1 MCLNFIVFKT
11 FKSNF
16 KIRWRIISSL
26 NELTKRV
33 LIMAENSFKNVSTQ
47 PKVFFL
53 LPVKTL
59 FLLGGVFSAFF
70 ILIAGLVLFGYT
82 NSMDNAIFSLMR
94 SNSSNPILDQTLQRI
109 VFLGSSQFV
118 LPLSLLVGVFLS
130 LYRKNLALG
139 VWFVLSVILFE
150 ALLESLKHLLVH
162 SIQRF
167 SHSANFPNATALS
180 LTLFYGLLVLLIP
193 HLITHQI
200 FQNILSYSL
209 LGLILLIGLVLIVL
223 GVSFSSVLG
232 GVCLGAL
239 GACFSIGIY
248 LSVFQKI

>member
-1 MCLNFIVFKT
+1 
-11 FKSNF
+11 
-16 KIRWRIISSL
+16 
-26 NELTKRV
+26 
-33 LIMAENSFKNVSTQ
+33 MAENSFKNVSTQ
-47 PKVFFL
+47 PKPFFL
-53 LPVKTL
+53 LPAKTL

-94 SNSSNPILDQTLQRI
+94 SNSSNPILDQALQRI

-130 LYRKNLALG
+130 LYRRNLVLG

-150 ALLESLKHLLVH
+150 ALLESLKHFFAY
-162 SIQRF
+162 SIQWLSRN
-167 SHSANFPNATALS
+167 ANFPSAIALS

-193 HLITHQI
+193 HLITHQTLKNVL
-200 FQNILSYSL
+200 FYSL
-209 LGLILLIGLVLIVL
+209 FGLIFLIGLVLIVL

-232 GVCLGAL
+232 GFCLGAL

>member
-1 MCLNFIVFKT
+1 
-11 FKSNF
+11 
-16 KIRWRIISSL
+16 
-26 NELTKRV
+26 
-33 LIMAENSFKNVSTQ
+33 MAENSFKNVSTQ
-47 PKVFFL
+47 PKAFFL

-59 FLLGGVFSAFF
+59 FLLGDIFSAFF
-70 ILIAGLVLFGYT
+70 ILVVGLVFFDYA
-82 NSMDNAIFSLMR
+82 NSMDHAIFNLMR
-94 SNSSNPILDQTLQRI
+94 SNSSNPILDQTLRRV

-130 LYRKNLALG
+130 LYRRNLVLG

-150 ALLESLKHLLVH
+150 ALLESLKHLLAH
-162 SIQRF
+162 SIQWL
-167 SHSANFPNATALS
+167 SHSANFPSAIALS

-209 LGLILLIGLVLIVL
+209 LGLIFLIGLVLIVL

-232 GVCLGAL
+232 GFCLGAL

>member
-1 MCLNFIVFKT
+1 MV
-11 FKSNF
+11 
-16 KIRWRIISSL
+16 
-26 NELTKRV
+26 
-33 LIMAENSFKNVSTQ
+33 MAENSFKNVSTQ
-47 PKVFFL
+47 PKIFFL
-53 LPVKTL
+53 LQVKTL

-70 ILIAGLVLFGYT
+70 ILMVGLVFFDYA

-130 LYRKNLALG
+130 LYRRNLALG
-139 VWFVLSVILFE
+139 VWFVLSVVLFE
-150 ALLESLKHLLVH
+150 ALLESLKHLLAY
-162 SIQRF
+162 SIQWLSRN
-167 SHSANFPNATALS
+167 ANFPNATALS

-193 HLITHQI
+193 HLITHQTLK
-200 FQNILSYSL
+200 NILFYSL
-209 LGLILLIGLVLIVL
+209 FGLILLIGLALIVL

-232 GVCLGAL
+232 GFCLGAL

>member
-1 MCLNFIVFKT
+1 
-11 FKSNF
+11 
-16 KIRWRIISSL
+16 
-26 NELTKRV
+26 
-33 LIMAENSFKNVSTQ
+33 MAENSFKNVTIQSK
-47 PKVFFL
+47 PFFL
-53 LPVKTL
+53 SQVKTL
-59 FLLGGVFSAFF
+59 FLLGGVFSTFF
-70 ILIAGLVLFGYT
+70 ILIAGLVFFDYAHL
-82 NSMDNAIFSLMR
+82 MDNAIFNFAR
-94 SNSSNPILDQTLQRI
+94 STPFNSSPILTLILQNTAR
-109 VFLGSSQFV
+109 LGSSQFV

-130 LYRKNLALG
+130 LYRRNLALG

-150 ALLESLKHLLVH
+150 ALLESLKHLFAHPVQWL
-162 SIQRF
+162 

-209 LGLILLIGLVLIVL
+209 LGLILLIDLALIVL

-232 GVCLGAL
+232 GFCLGAL

>member
-1 MCLNFIVFKT
+1 
-11 FKSNF
+11 
-16 KIRWRIISSL
+16 
-26 NELTKRV
+26 
-33 LIMAENSFKNVSTQ
+33 MAENSFKNVSTQ
-47 PKVFFL
+47 PKAFFL

-59 FLLGGVFSAFF
+59 FLLGGIFSAFF
-70 ILIAGLVLFGYT
+70 IMIAGLVLFGYT

-94 SNSSNPILDQTLQRI
+94 LNSSNPILDQMLQRI

-130 LYRKNLALG
+130 LYRRNLTLG
-139 VWFVLSVILFE
+139 VWFVLSVVIFE
-150 ALLESLKHLLVH
+150 ALLESLKHFFVH
-162 SIQRF
+162 PVQWL
-167 SHSANFPNATALS
+167 SHSANFPSAIALS
-180 LTLFYGLLVLLIP
+180 LALFYGLLVLLIP

-209 LGLILLIGLVLIVL
+209 LGLIFLIGLALIVL

-232 GVCLGAL
+232 GFCLGAL

>member
-1 MCLNFIVFKT
+1 
-11 FKSNF
+11 
-16 KIRWRIISSL
+16 
-26 NELTKRV
+26 
-33 LIMAENSFKNVSTQ
+33 MAENSFKNVSTQ
-47 PKVFFL
+47 PKLFFL
-53 LPVKTL
+53 LQVKTL
-59 FLLGGVFSAFF
+59 FLLGGIFSAFF
-70 ILIAGLVLFGYT
+70 IMIAGLVLFGYT

-94 SNSSNPILDQTLQRI
+94 SNSSNPILDQTLRRV

-130 LYRKNLALG
+130 LYRRNLALG

-150 ALLESLKHLLVH
+150 ALLESLKHLLAH
-162 SIQRF
+162 SIQWL
-167 SHSANFPNATALS
+167 SHSANFPSAIALS
-180 LTLFYGLLVLLIP
+180 LALFYGLLILLIP

-200 FQNILSYSL
+200 FQNILSCSL
-209 LGLILLIGLVLIVL
+209 LGLILLIGLVLVVL

>member
-1 MCLNFIVFKT
+1 
-11 FKSNF
+11 
-16 KIRWRIISSL
+16 
-26 NELTKRV
+26 
-33 LIMAENSFKNVSTQ
+33 MAENSFKNVTIQSK
-47 PKVFFL
+47 PFFL
-53 LPVKTL
+53 SQVKTL

-70 ILIAGLVLFGYT
+70 ILMVGLVFFDYA
-82 NSMDNAIFSLMR
+82 NSMDNAIFNFAR
-94 SNSSNPILDQTLQRI
+94 STPFNSSPILTLILQNIAR
-109 VFLGSSQFV
+109 LGSSQFV

-130 LYRKNLALG
+130 LYRRNLVLG

-150 ALLESLKHLLVH
+150 ALLESLKHLLAH
-162 SIQRF
+162 SIQWL
-167 SHSANFPNATALS
+167 SHSANFPSAIALS

-209 LGLILLIGLVLIVL
+209 LGLILLISLVLIVL

-232 GVCLGAL
+232 GFCLGAL

>member
-1 MCLNFIVFKT
+1 
-11 FKSNF
+11 
-16 KIRWRIISSL
+16 
-26 NELTKRV
+26 
-33 LIMAENSFKNVSTQ
+33 MAENSFKNVSTQ
-47 PKVFFL
+47 PKAFFL

-70 ILIAGLVLFGYT
+70 ILIAGLVFFDYA
-82 NSMDNAIFSLMR
+82 NSMDHAIFSLMR
-94 SNSSNPILDQTLQRI
+94 SNSSNPILDQTLQRV

-130 LYRKNLALG
+130 LYRRNLALG

-150 ALLESLKHLLVH
+150 ALLESLKHLFAYSV
-162 SIQRF
+162 QQF
-167 SHSANFPNATALS
+167 SHSTNFPNASALS

-193 HLITHQI
+193 HLITHQTLKNVL
-200 FQNILSYSL
+200 FYSL
-209 LGLILLIGLVLIVL
+209 FGLIFLIGLVLILL

-232 GVCLGAL
+232 GFCLGAL

>member
-1 MCLNFIVFKT
+1 
-11 FKSNF
+11 
-16 KIRWRIISSL
+16 
-26 NELTKRV
+26 
-33 LIMAENSFKNVSTQ
+33 MAENSFKNVSTQ

-70 ILIAGLVLFGYT
+70 IMIAGLVLFGYT
-82 NSMDNAIFSLMR
+82 NSMDHAIFSLMR
-94 SNSSNPILDQTLQRI
+94 SNSSSPILDQTLQRV

-130 LYRKNLALG
+130 LYRRNLALG

-150 ALLESLKHLLVH
+150 ALLESLKHLFTHFVQWL
-162 SIQRF
+162 
-167 SHSANFPNATALS
+167 SHSANFPSAIALS
-180 LTLFYGLLVLLIP
+180 LALFYGLLVLLIP
-193 HLITHQI
+193 HLITHQTLKNVL
-200 FQNILSYSL
+200 FYSL
-209 LGLILLIGLVLIVL
+209 FGLILLIGLVLIVL

-232 GVCLGAL
+232 GFCLGAL

>member
-1 MCLNFIVFKT
+1 
-11 FKSNF
+11 
-16 KIRWRIISSL
+16 
-26 NELTKRV
+26 
-33 LIMAENSFKNVSTQ
+33 MAENSFKNVSAQ

-53 LPVKTL
+53 LSVKTL

-70 ILIAGLVLFGYT
+70 ILIVGLVFFDYA
-82 NSMDNAIFSLMR
+82 NSMDHAIFSLMR
-94 SNSSNPILDQTLQRI
+94 SNSSSPILDQTLRRV

-130 LYRKNLALG
+130 LYRRNLALG

-150 ALLESLKHLLVH
+150 ALLESLKHLFTH
-162 SIQRF
+162 SIQWL
-167 SHSANFPNATALS
+167 SHSANFPSATALS
-180 LTLFYGLLVLLIP
+180 LALFYGLLVLLIP

-209 LGLILLIGLVLIVL
+209 LGLIFLIGLALIVL

>member
-1 MCLNFIVFKT
+1 
-11 FKSNF
+11 
-16 KIRWRIISSL
+16 
-26 NELTKRV
+26 
-33 LIMAENSFKNVSTQ
+33 MAENSFKNVSAQ

-59 FLLGGVFSAFF
+59 FLLGGIFSTLF
-70 ILIAGLVLFGYT
+70 ILIAGLVFFDYAHL
-82 NSMDNAIFSLMR
+82 MDNAIFNLMR
-94 SNSSNPILDQTLQRI
+94 SNSSNPILDQTLRRI

-130 LYRKNLALG
+130 LYRRNLALG

-150 ALLESLKHLLVH
+150 ALLESLKHLFTH
-162 SIQRF
+162 SIQWL
-167 SHSANFPNATALS
+167 SHSTNFPSAIALS

-209 LGLILLIGLVLIVL
+209 LGLILLISLALIVL

-232 GVCLGAL
+232 GFCLGAL

>member
-1 MCLNFIVFKT
+1 
-11 FKSNF
+11 
-16 KIRWRIISSL
+16 
-26 NELTKRV
+26 
-33 LIMAENSFKNVSTQ
+33 MAENSFKNVSTQ
-47 PKVFFL
+47 PKPFFL

-70 ILIAGLVLFGYT
+70 IMIAGLVLFGYT
-82 NSMDNAIFSLMR
+82 NLMDNAIFNLMR
-94 SNSSNPILDQTLQRI
+94 SNSSSPILDQTLRRV
-109 VFLGSSQFV
+109 VFLGYSQFV

-130 LYRKNLALG
+130 LYRRNLALG

-150 ALLESLKHLLVH
+150 ALLESLKHLLAHPV
-162 SIQRF
+162 QWL
-167 SHSANFPNATALS
+167 SHSANFPSAIALS

-209 LGLILLIGLVLIVL
+209 LGLILLIGLALIVL

-232 GVCLGAL
+232 GFCLGAL

>member
-1 MCLNFIVFKT
+1 
-11 FKSNF
+11 
-16 KIRWRIISSL
+16 
-26 NELTKRV
+26 
-33 LIMAENSFKNVSTQ
+33 MAENSFKNVSTH
-47 PKVFFL
+47 PKAFFL

-59 FLLGGVFSAFF
+59 FLLGGIFSAFF
-70 ILIAGLVLFGYT
+70 ILIAGLVFFDYA

-94 SNSSNPILDQTLQRI
+94 SNSSNPILDQTLRRV

-130 LYRKNLALG
+130 LYRRNLALG
-139 VWFVLSVILFE
+139 VWFVLSVVIFE
-150 ALLESLKHLLVH
+150 ALLESLKHLFTH
-162 SIQRF
+162 SIQWL
-167 SHSANFPNATALS
+167 SHSANFPSAIALS

-209 LGLILLIGLVLIVL
+209 LGLIFLIGLALIVL

>member
-1 MCLNFIVFKT
+1 
-11 FKSNF
+11 
-16 KIRWRIISSL
+16 
-26 NELTKRV
+26 
-33 LIMAENSFKNVSTQ
+33 MAENSFKNVSTQ

-53 LPVKTL
+53 LPAKAL

-70 ILIAGLVLFGYT
+70 ILIVGLVFFDYA

-94 SNSSNPILDQTLQRI
+94 SNSSNPILDQTLRRI

-130 LYRKNLALG
+130 LYRRNLALG

-150 ALLESLKHLLVH
+150 ALLESLKHLFTH
-162 SIQRF
+162 SIQWL
-167 SHSANFPNATALS
+167 SHSANFPSAIALS
-180 LTLFYGLLVLLIP
+180 LALFYGLLVLLIP

-209 LGLILLIGLVLIVL
+209 LCLIFLIGLALIVL

-232 GVCLGAL
+232 GFCLGAL

>member
-1 MCLNFIVFKT
+1 
-11 FKSNF
+11 
-16 KIRWRIISSL
+16 
-26 NELTKRV
+26 
-33 LIMAENSFKNVSTQ
+33 MAENSFKNVSAQ
-47 PKVFFL
+47 SKVFFL

-70 ILIAGLVLFGYT
+70 ILIAGLVFFDYA
-82 NSMDNAIFSLMR
+82 NSMDHAIFSLMR
-94 SNSSNPILDQTLQRI
+94 SNSSNPILDQTLQRV

-130 LYRKNLALG
+130 LYRRNLALG

-150 ALLESLKHLLVH
+150 ALLESLKHLFTHFVQWL
-162 SIQRF
+162 
-167 SHSANFPNATALS
+167 SHSANFPSAIALS

-209 LGLILLIGLVLIVL
+209 LGLIFLIGLALIVL

-232 GVCLGAL
+232 GFCLGAL

>member
-1 MCLNFIVFKT
+1 
-11 FKSNF
+11 
-16 KIRWRIISSL
+16 
-26 NELTKRV
+26 
-33 LIMAENSFKNVSTQ
+33 MAENSFKNVSTH
-47 PKVFFL
+47 PKAFFL

-70 ILIAGLVLFGYT
+70 IFIAGLVFFDYA
-82 NSMDNAIFSLMR
+82 NSMDHAIFSLMR
-94 SNSSNPILDQTLQRI
+94 SNSSNPILDQALQRI

-130 LYRKNLALG
+130 LYRRNLALG

-150 ALLESLKHLLVH
+150 ALLESLKHLFAY
-162 SIQRF
+162 SIQWF
-167 SHSANFPNATALS
+167 SRGTNFPNATALS

-193 HLITHQI
+193 HLITHQTLKNVL
-200 FQNILSYSL
+200 FYSL
-209 LGLILLIGLVLIVL
+209 LGLIFLIGLVLIVL

-232 GVCLGAL
+232 GFCLGAL

>member
-1 MCLNFIVFKT
+1 
-11 FKSNF
+11 
-16 KIRWRIISSL
+16 
-26 NELTKRV
+26 
-33 LIMAENSFKNVSTQ
+33 MAENSFKNVSTQ

-70 ILIAGLVLFGYT
+70 ILIAGLVFFDYAHL
-82 NSMDNAIFSLMR
+82 MDNAIFSLMR
-94 SNSSNPILDQTLQRI
+94 SNSSNPILTLILQSI
-109 VFLGSSQFV
+109 AKLGSSQFV

-130 LYRKNLALG
+130 LYRRNLALG

-150 ALLESLKHLLVH
+150 ALLESLKHLFAHPVQWL
-162 SIQRF
+162 
-167 SHSANFPNATALS
+167 SHSANFPSAIALS
-180 LTLFYGLLVLLIP
+180 LTLFYGLLILLIP
-193 HLITHQI
+193 HFITHQTLK
-200 FQNILSYSL
+200 NILFYSL
-209 LGLILLIGLVLIVL
+209 LGLIFLIGLVLIVL

-232 GVCLGAL
+232 GFCLGAL

>member
-1 MCLNFIVFKT
+1 
-11 FKSNF
+11 
-16 KIRWRIISSL
+16 
-26 NELTKRV
+26 
-33 LIMAENSFKNVSTQ
+33 MAENSFKNVSTQ
-47 PKVFFL
+47 PKLFFL
-53 LPVKTL
+53 LQVKTL
-59 FLLGGVFSAFF
+59 FLLGGIFSAFF
-70 ILIAGLVLFGYT
+70 IMIAGLVLFGYT

-94 SNSSNPILDQTLQRI
+94 SNSSNPILDQTLRRV
-109 VFLGSSQFV
+109 VFLDSSQFV

-130 LYRKNLALG
+130 LYRRNLALG

-150 ALLESLKHLLVH
+150 ALLESLKHLLAH
-162 SIQRF
+162 SIQWL
-167 SHSANFPNATALS
+167 SHSANFPNASALS

-193 HLITHQI
+193 HLIAHQI
-200 FQNILSYSL
+200 FQNILSCSL
-209 LGLILLIGLVLIVL
+209 LGLILLIGLVLVVL

>member
-1 MCLNFIVFKT
+1 
-11 FKSNF
+11 
-16 KIRWRIISSL
+16 
-26 NELTKRV
+26 
-33 LIMAENSFKNVSTQ
+33 MAENSFKNVSTQ

-70 ILIAGLVLFGYT
+70 IMIAGLVLFGYT

-94 SNSSNPILDQTLQRI
+94 SNSSNPILDQTLQRV

-130 LYRKNLALG
+130 LYRRNLALG
-139 VWFVLSVILFE
+139 VWFVLSVVIFE
-150 ALLESLKHLLVH
+150 ALLESLKHLFAY
-162 SIQRF
+162 SIQWL
-167 SHSANFPNATALS
+167 SHSANFPSAIALS
-180 LTLFYGLLVLLIP
+180 LALFYGLLVLLIP
-193 HLITHQI
+193 HFIAHKTL
-200 FQNILSYSL
+200 QNILVYGL
-209 LGLILLIGLVLIVL
+209 LGLILLISSALIVL

-232 GVCLGAL
+232 GFCLGAL

>member
-1 MCLNFIVFKT
+1 
-11 FKSNF
+11 
-16 KIRWRIISSL
+16 
-26 NELTKRV
+26 
-33 LIMAENSFKNVSTQ
+33 MAENFFKNVSTQ

-53 LPVKTL
+53 LQVKTL

-70 ILIAGLVLFGYT
+70 ILMVGLVFFDYANL
-82 NSMDNAIFSLMR
+82 MDNAIFSLMR
-94 SNSSNPILDQTLQRI
+94 PNSSNPILVQTLQRI

-130 LYRKNLALG
+130 LYRRNLALG
-139 VWFVLSVILFE
+139 VWFVLSVVLFE
-150 ALLESLKHLLVH
+150 ALLESLKHLLAH
-162 SIQRF
+162 SIQWL
-167 SHSANFPNATALS
+167 SHGANFPNATALS
-180 LTLFYGLLVLLIP
+180 LTLFYGLLILLMP
-193 HLITHQI
+193 HLITHQTLK
-200 FQNILSYSL
+200 NILFYSL

-232 GVCLGAL
+232 GFCLGAL

>member
-1 MCLNFIVFKT
+1 
-11 FKSNF
+11 
-16 KIRWRIISSL
+16 
-26 NELTKRV
+26 
-33 LIMAENSFKNVSTQ
+33 MAENSFKNVSTQ
-47 PKVFFL
+47 PKPFFL

-70 ILIAGLVLFGYT
+70 ILIVGLVFFDYA

-94 SNSSNPILDQTLQRI
+94 SNSSSPILDQTLRRV

-130 LYRKNLALG
+130 LYRRNLALG

-150 ALLESLKHLLVH
+150 ALLESLKHLFTH
-162 SIQRF
+162 SIQWL
-167 SHSANFPNATALS
+167 SHSANFPSAIALS

-209 LGLILLIGLVLIVL
+209 FGLILLIGLALIVL

-232 GVCLGAL
+232 GLCLGAL

>member
-1 MCLNFIVFKT
+1 
-11 FKSNF
+11 
-16 KIRWRIISSL
+16 
-26 NELTKRV
+26 
-33 LIMAENSFKNVSTQ
+33 MAENSLKNVSTQ
-47 PKVFFL
+47 PKIFFL
-53 LPVKTL
+53 LQVKTL

-70 ILIAGLVLFGYT
+70 ILMVGLVFFGYV

-130 LYRKNLALG
+130 LYRRNLALG

-150 ALLESLKHLLVH
+150 ALLESLKHLFAY
-162 SIQRF
+162 SIQWNSR
-167 SHSANFPNATALS
+167 SANFPNATALS
-180 LTLFYGLLVLLIP
+180 LALFYGLLVLLIP
-193 HLITHQI
+193 HFITHQTLK
-200 FQNILSYSL
+200 NILSYSL
-209 LGLILLIGLVLIVL
+209 FGLILLIGLALIVL

-232 GVCLGAL
+232 GFCLGAL

>member
-1 MCLNFIVFKT
+1 
-11 FKSNF
+11 
-16 KIRWRIISSL
+16 
-26 NELTKRV
+26 
-33 LIMAENSFKNVSTQ
+33 MAENSFKNVSAQ
-47 PKVFFL
+47 PKAFFL

-59 FLLGGVFSAFF
+59 FLLGGIFSAFF
-70 ILIAGLVLFGYT
+70 ILIAGLVFFDYA
-82 NSMDNAIFSLMR
+82 NSMDHAIFNLMR
-94 SNSSNPILDQTLQRI
+94 SNSSNPILDQTLQRV
-109 VFLGSSQFV
+109 VFLGYSQFV

-130 LYRKNLALG
+130 LYRRNLALG

-150 ALLESLKHLLVH
+150 ALLESLKHLLAH
-162 SIQRF
+162 SIQWL
-167 SHSANFPNATALS
+167 SHSANFPSAIALS

-232 GVCLGAL
+232 GFCLGAL

>member
-1 MCLNFIVFKT
+1 
-11 FKSNF
+11 
-16 KIRWRIISSL
+16 
-26 NELTKRV
+26 
-33 LIMAENSFKNVSTQ
+33 MAENSFKNVSTQ
-47 PKVFFL
+47 PKPFFL

-70 ILIAGLVLFGYT
+70 ILVVGLVFFDYA
-82 NSMDNAIFSLMR
+82 NSMDNAIFNLMR
-94 SNSSNPILDQTLQRI
+94 LNSSNLILDQTLRRV

-130 LYRKNLALG
+130 LYRRNLALG

-150 ALLESLKHLLVH
+150 ALLKSLKHLFTH
-162 SIQRF
+162 SIQWL
-167 SHSANFPNATALS
+167 SHSANFPSAIALS
-180 LTLFYGLLVLLIP
+180 LTLFYGLLILLIP
-193 HLITHQI
+193 HFITHQI

-209 LGLILLIGLVLIVL
+209 LGLILLIGLALIVL

>member
-1 MCLNFIVFKT
+1 
-11 FKSNF
+11 
-16 KIRWRIISSL
+16 
-26 NELTKRV
+26 
-33 LIMAENSFKNVSTQ
+33 MAENSFKNVSTQ
-47 PKVFFL
+47 PKAFFL

-59 FLLGGVFSAFF
+59 FLLGGIFSAFF
-70 ILIAGLVLFGYT
+70 IMIAGLVLFGYT

-94 SNSSNPILDQTLQRI
+94 SNSSNPILDQTLQRV

-130 LYRKNLALG
+130 LYRRNLALG

-150 ALLESLKHLLVH
+150 ALLESLKHLLAH
-162 SIQRF
+162 SVQWL
-167 SHSANFPNATALS
+167 SHSANFPSTIALS

-200 FQNILSYSL
+200 FQNILSCSL
-209 LGLILLIGLVLIVL
+209 LGLILLIGLALIVL

-232 GVCLGAL
+232 GFCLGAL

>member
-1 MCLNFIVFKT
+1 
-11 FKSNF
+11 
-16 KIRWRIISSL
+16 
-26 NELTKRV
+26 
-33 LIMAENSFKNVSTQ
+33 MAENSFKNVSTQ
-47 PKVFFL
+47 PKAFFL

-59 FLLGGVFSAFF
+59 FLLGGIFSAFF
-70 ILIAGLVLFGYT
+70 ILIAGLVFFDYT
-82 NSMDNAIFSLMR
+82 NSMDHAIFSLMR
-94 SNSSNPILDQTLQRI
+94 SNSSNPILDQALQRV

-130 LYRKNLALG
+130 LYRRNLVLG

-150 ALLESLKHLLVH
+150 ALLESLKHLLAH
-162 SIQRF
+162 SIQWL
-167 SHSANFPNATALS
+167 SHSANFPSAIVLS

-209 LGLILLIGLVLIVL
+209 LGLIFLIGLALIVL

-232 GVCLGAL
+232 GFCLGAL

>member
-1 MCLNFIVFKT
+1 
-11 FKSNF
+11 
-16 KIRWRIISSL
+16 
-26 NELTKRV
+26 
-33 LIMAENSFKNVSTQ
+33 MAENSFKNVSTQ
-47 PKVFFL
+47 PKAFFL
-53 LPVKTL
+53 LPAKTL

-70 ILIAGLVLFGYT
+70 ILIVGLVFFDYT
-82 NSMDNAIFSLMR
+82 NSMDNTIFNLMR

-130 LYRKNLALG
+130 LYRRNLALG
-139 VWFVLSVILFE
+139 VWFVLSVVLFE

-162 SIQRF
+162 SIQWF

-180 LTLFYGLLVLLIP
+180 LALFYGLLILLIP
-193 HLITHQI
+193 HFITHQTLK
-200 FQNILSYSL
+200 NILSYSL
-209 LGLILLIGLVLIVL
+209 LGLILLIGLALIVL

-232 GVCLGAL
+232 GFCLGAL

>member
-1 MCLNFIVFKT
+1 
-11 FKSNF
+11 
-16 KIRWRIISSL
+16 
-26 NELTKRV
+26 
-33 LIMAENSFKNVSTQ
+33 MAENSFKNVSAQ
-47 PKVFFL
+47 SKVFFL

-70 ILIAGLVLFGYT
+70 ILIAGLVFFDYA

-94 SNSSNPILDQTLQRI
+94 SNSSNPILDQTLRRV

-130 LYRKNLALG
+130 LYRRNLALG
-139 VWFVLSVILFE
+139 VWFVLSVVIFE
-150 ALLESLKHLLVH
+150 SLLESLKHLLAH
-162 SIQRF
+162 SIQWL
-167 SHSANFPNATALS
+167 SHSANFPSAIALS

-200 FQNILSYSL
+200 FQNILSCSL
-209 LGLILLIGLVLIVL
+209 LGLILLIGLALIVL

>member
-1 MCLNFIVFKT
+1 
-11 FKSNF
+11 
-16 KIRWRIISSL
+16 
-26 NELTKRV
+26 
-33 LIMAENSFKNVSTQ
+33 MAENSFKNVSAQ

-53 LPVKTL
+53 LPVKAL

-70 ILIAGLVLFGYT
+70 ILIAGLVFFDYA
-82 NSMDNAIFSLMR
+82 NSMDNAIFNFAR
-94 SNSSNPILDQTLQRI
+94 STHLNSNPILTLILQNIAR
-109 VFLGSSQFV
+109 LGSSQFV

-130 LYRKNLALG
+130 LYRRNLALG

-150 ALLESLKHLLVH
+150 SLLESLKHLFLH
-162 SIQRF
+162 SVQWL
-167 SHSANFPNATALS
+167 SHSTNFPSAIALS

-209 LGLILLIGLVLIVL
+209 LGLILLIGLALIVL

-232 GVCLGAL
+232 GFCLGAL

>member
-1 MCLNFIVFKT
+1 
-11 FKSNF
+11 
-16 KIRWRIISSL
+16 
-26 NELTKRV
+26 
-33 LIMAENSFKNVSTQ
+33 MAENSFKNVSTQ
-47 PKVFFL
+47 PKPFFL
-53 LPVKTL
+53 LQVKTL

-70 ILIAGLVLFGYT
+70 ILIFGLVFFDYA
-82 NSMDNAIFSLMR
+82 NSMDHAIFSLMR
-94 SNSSNPILDQTLQRI
+94 SNSSSPILDQTLRCV

-130 LYRKNLALG
+130 LYRRNLALG

-150 ALLESLKHLLVH
+150 ALLKSLKHLFLH
-162 SIQRF
+162 SFQWL
-167 SHSANFPNATALS
+167 SHSANFPSAIALS
-180 LTLFYGLLVLLIP
+180 LTLFYGLLILLIP
-193 HLITHQI
+193 HLIPHFIAHQI

-209 LGLILLIGLVLIVL
+209 LGLILLIGLALIVL

>member
-1 MCLNFIVFKT
+1 
-11 FKSNF
+11 
-16 KIRWRIISSL
+16 
-26 NELTKRV
+26 
-33 LIMAENSFKNVSTQ
+33 MAENSFKNVSTQ
-47 PKVFFL
+47 PKPFFL

-59 FLLGGVFSAFF
+59 FLLGGIFSAFF
-70 ILIAGLVLFGYT
+70 ILIAGLVFFDHAHL
-82 NSMDNAIFSLMR
+82 MDNAIFSLMR
-94 SNSSNPILDQTLQRI
+94 SNSSNPILDQTLRRV

-150 ALLESLKHLLVH
+150 ALLESLKHLLAH
-162 SIQRF
+162 SIQWL
-167 SHSANFPNATALS
+167 SHSANFPSAIALS

-200 FQNILSYSL
+200 FQNILSCSL
-209 LGLILLIGLVLIVL
+209 LGLILLIGLALIFL

-232 GVCLGAL
+232 GLCLGAL

>member
-1 MCLNFIVFKT
+1 
-11 FKSNF
+11 
-16 KIRWRIISSL
+16 
-26 NELTKRV
+26 
-33 LIMAENSFKNVSTQ
+33 MAENSFKNVSTQ
-47 PKVFFL
+47 PKPFFL

-70 ILIAGLVLFGYT
+70 ILIFGLVFFDYT

-94 SNSSNPILDQTLQRI
+94 SNSSSPILDQTLQRI
-109 VFLGSSQFV
+109 VFLGYSQFV

-130 LYRKNLALG
+130 LYRRNLALG

-150 ALLESLKHLLVH
+150 ALLESLKHLFTH
-162 SIQRF
+162 SVQWF
-167 SHSANFPNATALS
+167 SHSANFPNATVLS
-180 LTLFYGLLVLLIP
+180 LALFYGLLVLLIP
-193 HLITHQI
+193 HLITHQTLK
-200 FQNILSYSL
+200 NILFYSL
-209 LGLILLIGLVLIVL
+209 FGLIFLIGLVLIVL

-232 GVCLGAL
+232 GFCLGAL

>member
-1 MCLNFIVFKT
+1 
-11 FKSNF
+11 
-16 KIRWRIISSL
+16 
-26 NELTKRV
+26 
-33 LIMAENSFKNVSTQ
+33 MAENSFKNVSTQ
-47 PKVFFL
+47 PKPFFL

-70 ILIAGLVLFGYT
+70 ILIAGLVFFDYA
-82 NSMDNAIFSLMR
+82 NSMDHAIFSLMR

-130 LYRKNLALG
+130 LYRRNLALG

-150 ALLESLKHLLVH
+150 ALLESLKHLFTH
-162 SIQRF
+162 SIQWL
-167 SHSANFPNATALS
+167 SHSANFPSAIALS

-209 LGLILLIGLVLIVL
+209 LGLILLIGLALIVL

-232 GVCLGAL
+232 GFCLGAL

>member
-1 MCLNFIVFKT
+1 
-11 FKSNF
+11 
-16 KIRWRIISSL
+16 
-26 NELTKRV
+26 
-33 LIMAENSFKNVSTQ
+33 MAENSFKNVFTQ
-47 PKVFFL
+47 PKPFFL

-70 ILIAGLVLFGYT
+70 IMIAGLVLFGYT

-94 SNSSNPILDQTLQRI
+94 SNSSNPILDQTLRRV

-130 LYRKNLALG
+130 LYRRNLALG
-139 VWFVLSVILFE
+139 VWFVLSVVIFE
-150 ALLESLKHLLVH
+150 ALLESLKHLFTHFV
-162 SIQRF
+162 QWF
-167 SHSANFPNATALS
+167 SHSANFPSAIALS
-180 LTLFYGLLVLLIP
+180 LALFYGLLILLIP

-200 FQNILSYSL
+200 FQNILSCSL
-209 LGLILLIGLVLIVL
+209 LGLILLIGLVLVVL